1 MTTER
6 ARELARATL
15 KAAGLDL
22 WTPGMEDHLT
32 AVILEVILQVRQECA
47 DRIVDATHGR
57 RGPWYQ
63 VDIEDMASSLLNED
77 DE

>member
-1 MTTER
+1 MTADK

-15 KAAGLDL
+15 RAAGLDL

-47 DRIVDATHGR
+47 DKITDATHGR

-63 VDIEDMASSLLNED
+63 TDIEDMASSLLVDD